1 LSKIANFLREIFL
14 FNLRTTKPTLVPMS
28 FPVIFPVSRQIFTGK
43 TIFDNF
49 LFNVESLSPS
59 EFCSTFSQRAPRNQ
73 PLPRRRGNGS

>member
-1 LSKIANFLREIFL
+1 M
-14 FNLRTTKPTLVPMS
+14 LVPMI

-49 LFNVESLSPS
+49 PFKVDSLWRS
-59 EFCSTFSQRAPRNQ
+59 EFCPTFSQGALRGQ